1 MFETKL
7 KNLYQPLAD
16 FLTLPSMKKWFR
28 YLFYASLVFLVIA
41 LIRADYLVIPHIYDP
56 VYLVISL
63 VLLLAGFLL
72 SGASWASVL
81 NQAGY
86 RITFGEGITATGLS
100 IFGKYIPGKIW
111 VIMGRAEY
119 LTGKF
124 PGARK
129 DLASFSFDAQFIALW
144 VALLLGTIGMISIGS
159 INIYGAGVLILLILL
174 SLVIYTPLFHRV
186 ASFVLSRILN
196 RPVKVPKLPFLKMP
210 RVLFWYLMNW
220 GAWCMGFYFLA
231 AALIPQTIPLD
242 VSLAFGLAGSLGI
255 LVIFAP
261 GGLGIREGILT
272 GYLTIVGLD
281 LQDATTIAVASR
293 LWFLVGEVFIFLLAM
308 IINRGKNAYPEAA

>member
-1 MFETKL
+1 M
-7 KNLYQPLAD
+7 KN
-16 FLTLPSMKKWFR
+16 WFR
-28 YLFYASLVFLVIA
+28 YLFYASLVFLVVA
-41 LIRADYLVIPHIYDP
+41 LIRADYLVIPRIYNP
-56 VYLVISL
+56 ASLVISL
-63 VLLLAGFLL
+63 VLLLIGFLL

-86 RITFGEGITATGLS
+86 RISYMDGVTSTGLS

-119 LTGKF
+119 LTKRY

-144 VALLLGTIGMISIGS
+144 VALMLGTIGMISINS
-159 INIYGAGVLILLILL
+159 INLYGLSVLLLFILL

-186 ASFVLSRILN
+186 AAFALSKILK
-196 RPVKVPKLPFLKMP
+196 RPVKVPKLPFLKLP
-210 RVLFWYLMNW
+210 GVILWYLMNW
-220 GAWCMGFYFLA
+220 GVWCMSFYFLA
-231 AALIPQTIPLD
+231 ASLTAQTLPLN
-242 VSLAFGLAGSLGI
+242 VSFAFGLAGSLGI
-255 LVIFAP
+255 LAIFAP
-261 GGLGIREGILT
+261 GGLGIREGIIT

-293 LWFLVGEVFIFLLAM
+293 LWFLIGEVFIFLVAL
-308 IINRGKNAYPEAA
+308 ILDRRKK